1 MKKTRRNSHGFVEA
15 HCGMAGLPMATPFS
29 WDLPHLGTSGGVV
42 WGWSFQGDA
51 MRCQGLVSSSI
62 LLSSCSG
69 AAWRFGNG
77 QPFHFFG
84 PVSCWDAFFEDFFT
98 WPNLLGKH
106 NHAPMFC
113 LSKTEGSIN
122 NSICMAE
129 AWTKQD
135 QALKLAGEPNQWISI
150 PTIDGLVCPERC

>member
-1 MKKTRRNSHGFVEA
+1 MRHGRVTHGYPIF
-15 HCGMAGLPMATPFS
+15 
-29 WDLPHLGTSGGVV
+29 GTSGGVV
-42 WGWSFQGDA
+42 WGWSFHGDA
-51 MRCQGLVSSSI
+51 NWPRFSFFLYTSFF
-62 LLSSCSG
+62 LLWGSLALFEASHFTFLARSVVG
-69 AAWRFGNG
+69 T
-77 QPFHFFG
+77 PFLKI
-84 PVSCWDAFFEDFFT
+84 FFT

>member
-1 MKKTRRNSHGFVEA
+1 MKKTRRNSHGFAA

-29 WDLPHLGTSGGVV
+29 VV
-42 WGWSFQGDA
+42 GLFGDGHSMA
-51 MRCQGLVSSSI
+51 MPIGQGLVSSSI

-84 PVSCWDAFFEDFFT
+84 PVSCWDAFFEDFLT

-113 LSKTEGSIN
+113 LSKTGGFHQQFNLHGTSL
-122 NSICMAE
+122 
-129 AWTKQD
+129 D
-135 QALKLAGEPNQWISI
+135 QAGSSSQA
-150 PTIDGLVCPERC
+150 RR